1 MRGLGETTEDTETPE
16 GILNFLQFLRRLSE
30 LCVSVVIPKQPRI
43 AATLLL
49 LAVFLVAAA
58 PPPPKPWLAVLA
70 GDEML
75 LLEPEEMKVAETIGD
90 LDEPKAFSISP
101 DHRWLAATRPGR
113 DQLQLVD
120 LKTKKLTELEGPALL
135 GPVGVAFSHDGQ
147 KLYVLSSTLKALV
160 ELEPGIGRVNRVL
173 ALLGP
178 APTGLVARP
187 GSDTLLVVSEV
198 GYLAEVDAR
207 SWRVV
212 RHDTLADRVAAVDWA
227 GDDLLV
233 ATPSAV
239 KFFDPG
245 REGLRSLPE
254 AAVGV
259 TGPGLV
265 LTRQEL
271 IRVEPTTGQV
281 VWRLAV
287 GSHPVGVAS
296 SADGRWAYV
305 ADSEARD
312 LQVVDLEAGAERTRV
327 ALKRVPT
334 GLRWIP

>member
-1 MRGLGETTEDTETPE
+1 MRV
-16 GILNFLQFLRRLSE
+16 FLL
-30 LCVSVVIPKQPRI
+30 V
-43 AATLLL
+43 
-49 LAVFLVAAA
+49 LAVFLSLAAA
-58 PPPPKPWLAVLA
+58 PAPSKPWLAVLA
-70 GDEML
+70 VDELL
-75 LLEPEEMKVAETIGD
+75 LLEPEEMKVVETIGD
-90 LDEPKAFSISP
+90 LDEPKAFAISP

-135 GPVGVAFSHDGQ
+135 GPVGVAFSQDSQ
-147 KLYVLSSTLKALV
+147 KLYLLSSTLKALV
-160 ELEPGIGRVNRVL
+160 ELEPGIGKVNRVL

-178 APTGLVARP
+178 APTALVARP
-187 GSDTLLVVSEV
+187 GTDTLLVVSEA
-198 GYLAEVDAR
+198 GYLAEVDTR

-212 RHDTLADRVAAVDWA
+212 RHDTLADQVTAADWA

-233 ATPSAV
+233 ATQVAV
-239 KFFDPG
+239 KLLDPG
-245 REGLRSLPE
+245 RERSLSLPE

-259 TGPGLV
+259 AGPGLV

-287 GSHPVGVAS
+287 GSHPVGLTAS
-296 SADGRWAYV
+296 PDGLWAYV

-312 LQVVDLEAGAERTRV
+312 LQVIDLQAGAEKTRV

-334 GLRWIP
+334 GLRWVP